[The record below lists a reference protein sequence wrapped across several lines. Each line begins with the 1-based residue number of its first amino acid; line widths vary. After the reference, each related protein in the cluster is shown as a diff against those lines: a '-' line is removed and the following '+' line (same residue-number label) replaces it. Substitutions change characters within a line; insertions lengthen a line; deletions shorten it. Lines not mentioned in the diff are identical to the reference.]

1 MQRRTFLAASTAMA
15 ATSMISSTAR
25 SQTAANPLT
34 RPWTGPYG
42 GLPPFGQVKVAD
54 FQPGL
59 EAAMAEELAEI
70 EAIANNPAPPTFD
83 NTIAA
88 MERTGH
94 ASNRIDTIYGIW
106 SDTLSNPEVRAVE
119 KEMEPKLATHR
130 DKILQNEKLFR
141 RIEAVYE
148 ARDTAHLT
156 PEQKRLA
163 WLRWNGFVRA
173 GAKLSPAAKARVAE
187 INKELAG
194 LFTTFNQNLL
204 ADETD
209 YVLYLDAGDLAG
221 LPHDVREAAA
231 QAAKEHGKASQYA
244 ILNTRSSMDPFL
256 TYSDRRDLRE
266 KVWRTFYA
274 RGDNGDAHDNNAGIR
289 QILKLR
295 AERAKLRG
303 YPTHAHWRL
312 DDAMAKTP
320 EHAMDL
326 MMRVWPSAVARVHQE
341 VAEMQAV
348 ADREGAKVKIAPW
361 DYRYYAEKVRAER
374 YALDMNDVKPYL
386 QLEKLRE
393 GMHWAAGQLYGF
405 EFAPVSDVPVQHP
418 DVRVWKVTR
427 GGQLVGLWY
436 FDPYARTGKRSGAW
450 MNAYRAQETFD
461 GKITTIVSNNANFV
475 KGAPGQPVLVS
486 WDDGITMFHEF
497 GHALHGLN
505 SEVTYPSLSGTRVPR
520 DYVEF
525 PSQLNENW
533 LPTPEV
539 LNRFAVHYQTGK
551 PIPAEL
557 VAKINKAH
565 TFREGFNVTEYLS
578 SALID
583 MKLHLAGDADIDP
596 RAFEKDEL
604 AKLGMPAELPMRHR
618 TPQFGHIFASDG
630 YSAGYYS
637 YLWSEVLDH
646 DAFEAFEEAGGP
658 YDKATAKRL
667 HDKIMSVG
675 NTVDP
680 AEQYRAFRGRDPDV
694 KAYLRDKGFPT

>member
-1 MQRRTFLAASTAMA
+1 MQRRTFLAASSAMA
-15 ATSMISSTAR
+15 GASLVPLAAR
-25 SQTAANPLT
+25 AQGSDTLT

-42 GLPPFGQVKVAD
+42 GVPPFDKVKVAELGPAWD
-54 FQPGL
+54 T
-59 EAAMAEELAEI
+59 AMAQELTEI
-70 EAIANNPAPPTFD
+70 DAIANNAAPPTFE
-83 NTIAA
+83 NTMGALERAGAA
-88 MERTGH
+88 GDRVG
-94 ASNRIDTIYGIW
+94 TIYNIW
-106 SDTLSNPEVRAVE
+106 TGTLSTPELRAIE
-119 KEMEPKLATHR
+119 KQVEPKLAAHR
-130 DKILQNEKLFR
+130 DTILQNDKLFKR
-141 RIEAVYE
+141 VEAVYE
-148 ARDTAHLT
+148 ARDKAGLT

-163 WLRWNGFVRA
+163 WVRWNAFVRA
-173 GAKLSPAAKARVAE
+173 GAKLSPQAKARVAE

-209 YVLYLDAGDLAG
+209 YVLYLDEKDLAG
-221 LPHDVREAAA
+221 LPQDVRDAAA
-231 QAAKEHGKASQYA
+231 QAAKEHGKAGQYA

-274 RGDNGDAHDNNAGIR
+274 RGDNGDAHDNNAGIK

-320 EHAMDL
+320 ENAMDL

-348 ADREGAKVKIAPW
+348 ADKEKANLKIAPW
-361 DYRYYAEKVRAER
+361 DYRYYAEKVRAQR

-405 EFAPVSDVPVQHP
+405 EFTPISDVPVQHP

-450 MNAYRAQETFD
+450 MNAYRAQQTYE

-497 GHALHGLN
+497 GHALH
-505 SEVTYPSLSGTRVPR
+505 
-520 DYVEF
+520 
-525 PSQLNENW
+525 
-533 LPTPEV
+533 
-539 LNRFAVHYQTGK
+539 A
-551 PIPAEL
+551 
-557 VAKINKAH
+557 
-565 TFREGFNVTEYLS
+565 
-578 SALID
+578 
-583 MKLHLAGDADIDP
+583 
-596 RAFEKDEL
+596 
-604 AKLGMPAELPMRHR
+604 
-618 TPQFGHIFASDG
+618 
-630 YSAGYYS
+630 
-637 YLWSEVLDH
+637 
-646 DAFEAFEEAGGP
+646 
-658 YDKATAKRL
+658 
-667 HDKIMSVG
+667 
-675 NTVDP
+675 
-680 AEQYRAFRGRDPDV
+680 
-694 KAYLRDKGFPT
+694 

>member
-15 ATSMISSTAR
+15 AASMIPASAGA
-25 SQTAANPLT
+25 QGVANPLT
-34 RPWTGPYG
+34 KPWTGPYG
-42 GLPPFGQVKVAD
+42 GVPPFDLVKVAD
-54 FQPGL
+54 FKPAM
-59 EAAMAEELAEI
+59 EAAIAEELAEV
-70 EAIANNPAPPTFD
+70 EVIANNPAPPTFD

-88 MERTGH
+88 LERTGKT
-94 ASNRIDTIYGIW
+94 NERIDAIYGIW
-106 SDTLSNPEVRAVE
+106 SGTLSTPEMRAVE
-119 KEMEPKLATHR
+119 TEMAPKLAAYN
-130 DKILQNEKLFR
+130 DKILQNEKLFK
-141 RIEAVYE
+141 RIEAVYD
-148 ARDTAHLT
+148 ARDKAGLT

-163 WLRWNGFVRA
+163 WLRWNSFVRA
-173 GAKLSPAAKARVAE
+173 GAKLSPEAKARVAA

-209 YVLYLDAGDLAG
+209 YVLYLDEKDLAG

-231 QAAKEHGKASQYA
+231 QAAKEHGKAGQYA

-274 RGDNGDAHDNNAGIR
+274 RGDNRDAKDNNEVIKR
-289 QILKLR
+289 ILKLR

-326 MMRVWPSAVARVHQE
+326 MMRVWPSAVARVHEE

-348 ADREGAKVKIAPW
+348 ADKEKAGVRIAPW

-405 EFAPVSDVPVQHP
+405 QFTPLSDVPVQHP

-450 MNAYRAQETFD
+450 MNAYRAQATFD
-461 GKITTIVSNNANFV
+461 GKVTTIVSNNANFV

-486 WDDGITMFHEF
+486 WDDAITMFHEF

-505 SEVTYPSLSGTRVPR
+505 SEVTYPSISGTRVAR

-533 LPTPEV
+533 LRTPEV

-551 PIPAEL
+551 PIPPEL
-557 VAKINKAH
+557 VAKIN
-565 TFREGFNVTEYLS
+565 
-578 SALID
+578 
-583 MKLHLAGDADIDP
+583 
-596 RAFEKDEL
+596 
-604 AKLGMPAELPMRHR
+604 
-618 TPQFGHIFASDG
+618 
-630 YSAGYYS
+630 
-637 YLWSEVLDH
+637 
-646 DAFEAFEEAGGP
+646 
-658 YDKATAKRL
+658 
-667 HDKIMSVG
+667 
-675 NTVDP
+675 
-680 AEQYRAFRGRDPDV
+680 
-694 KAYLRDKGFPT
+694 